1 MLLEQRDMPA
11 FILLLLHG
19 CVLQAQQRA
28 ANTTELGN
36 EGLLAI
42 YEGGFH
48 FKNSS

>member
-1 MLLEQRDMPA
+1 MLLEQRDVPA

-19 CVLQAQQRA
+19 CVLQRA